1 MFYIDYNFGKGPRR
15 WRTGIIIQRKREF
28 FYHAS
33 RRTAHG
39 YDIYDIEN
47 CTHVTRTR
55 KDIRKYRPTKMER
68 EAMEQINRNLA
79 SIREEY
85 EKNKE
90 FIGKGFKL
98 PPEFILDG
106 YDDPPTPTTRPT
118 TMENPGNQH
127 PETHEPASN
136 NPEESPEAGTTE
148 EQSEGPPAPEPTAQ
162 TPDPEPSQTKQPR
175 MLSRISDDLNGPLW
189 RIEPLATR
197 TRRVVYTIEYAD
209 PAATPEDDNLEPVYI
224 IEYKDPGAIPE
235 DDDSE
240 HDTDTYSVAEITDA
254 PEQETLVNG
263 DN

>member
-1 MFYIDYNFGKGPRR
+1 VFYIDYNVGKGPHR
-15 WRTGIIIQRKREF
+15 WRTGIIIQRKRDF
-28 FYHAS
+28 FYHSS
-33 RRTAHG
+33 RRTTHG
-39 YDIYDIEN
+39 YDIYDVEN

-98 PPEFILDG
+98 PPKFILDG
-106 YDDPPTPTTRPT
+106 YDDPPAPTTKPT
-118 TMENPGNQH
+118 TMETPGNPQ
-127 PETHEPASN
+127 PGTQEPTTID
-136 NPEESPEAGTTE
+136 PEESPEAETTGA
-148 EQSEGPPAPEPTAQ
+148 QSEDPAAPEPAAQ
-162 TPDPEPSQTKQPR
+162 IPDPGPNQTKQPR

-189 RIEPLATR
+189 RIEPLTKR
-197 TRRVVYTIEYAD
+197 TRRVVYTIEYGD
-209 PAATPEDDNLEPVYI
+209 PEATPEDGDLEPVYI
-224 IEYKDPGAIPE
+224 IEYKDPGTIPD

-240 HDTDTYSVAEITDA
+240 PNADPSSVSESTNA